1 MLATHFPRLLHGDP
15 SGFSYH
21 GHRVCTEPQNRRA
34 GTIQAALMSS
44 QLLQRAALSRDTS
57 TPTHRN
63 PSESILGWLDFLY
76 ATPPRRWSSLLCFLF
91 CAIPLREAIG
101 NLIMKGWGRKK
112 YITKLQVPYIC
123 NIYQTFSFAGL
134 SYNI

>member
-15 SGFSYH
+15 PGFSYH
-21 GHRVCTEPQNRRA
+21 GHRVCTEP
-34 GTIQAALMSS
+34 TIQAALMSS

-57 TPTHRN
+57 IPTHRI
-63 PSESILGWLDFLY
+63 PSERALGWFDSLY
-76 ATPPRRWSSLLCFLF
+76 ATPPRRCSSPLCFLF

-101 NLIMKGWGRKK
+101 NLIVKGWGRKK